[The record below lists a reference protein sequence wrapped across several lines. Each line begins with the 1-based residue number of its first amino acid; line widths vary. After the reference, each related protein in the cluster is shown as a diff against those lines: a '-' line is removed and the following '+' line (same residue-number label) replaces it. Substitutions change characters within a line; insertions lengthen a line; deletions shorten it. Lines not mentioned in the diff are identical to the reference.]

1 MKKILYIFCL
11 VLLLVGGCVTE
22 RPMVRVEKGASLTGY
37 DVFEVTPVSNETGR
51 TYDFEVTDVITQ
63 YIKSSL
69 QEKGFT
75 VAEITNAKKNVIIL
89 KSSLISY
96 EPGSAFNRWLLPGY
110 GKTQCTVKTS
120 LIDRKTGK
128 ILGEMVAAEAVGG
141 GGLYSIGADKW
152 ILNVVAKS
160 ISDEIDRKVKGKTVC
175 TYTVK
180 DVRINIDYKP
190 SAPTRVSSGST
201 TPLKVKLLNFKDKQD
216 KRSEPTL
223 IGRRYAAFR
232 VPMGV
237 VQSFQPVSELISDA
251 IKSELSIQGYSIVTE
266 NEDIVISGEILKFWV
281 GTEATLLYWD
291 VVGEV
296 SLALEIKQPKSGI
309 TIPLGPYSSKKVERT
324 YLNPCEEILQRV
336 LEASLTNVMRSVS
349 LITELNGVFTGELPK
364 QQ

>member
-11 VLLLVGGCVTE
+11 FLLLGGGCATE
-22 RPMVRVEKGASLTGY
+22 RPMVRMEKGASLTGY
-37 DVFEVTPVSNETGR
+37 KLVEVTPVSNETGR

-75 VAEITNAKKNVIIL
+75 VAEITSAEENVIIL
-89 KSSLISY
+89 KSSLTSY
-96 EPGSAFNRWLLPGY
+96 EPGSAFKRWLLPGY
-110 GKTQCTVKTS
+110 GKTQCTLKTS
-120 LIDRKTGK
+120 LIDKKTGK
-128 ILGEMVAAEAVGG
+128 ILGEMVAAEAVGS

-180 DVRINIDYKP
+180 DVKINIDYKP
-190 SAPTRVSSGST
+190 SAPTKVSSAST
-201 TPLKVKLLNFKDKQD
+201 LPLKVKLLNFTDMQD

-223 IGRRYAAFR
+223 IGRRYAAFG

-281 GTEATLLYWD
+281 GTETTLLYWD

-364 QQ
+364 Q